1 MSNLTITNA
10 GVSVTPKSAGTSSG
24 ELRAVIRINPTV
36 STTEYVANDAVF
48 NSIEIPN
55 AVLGEGGVSRLEGV
69 TFRVETSTTA
79 EGGDM
84 MLLFSQK
91 AQANLHDTLSTG
103 VDITVDEVKASNV
116 LGVWHHDQTDSGT
129 AVLNGTNVGT
139 TGHSSGGNGATNCL
153 FLKAEEGSTSVYV
166 SGVAA
171 STWTAA
177 ATDALEIILNIQY

>member
-1 MSNLTITNA
+1 MSNLTVQHA
-10 GVSVTPKSAGTSSG
+10 GSTVTTKSVGNSSG

-55 AVLGEGGVSRLEGV
+55 AVLGEGGVSRLEGISV
-69 TFRVETSTTA
+69 RVESATTA
-79 EGGDM
+79 NGGDM

-91 AQANLHDTLSTG
+91 AQANLNDTLSSG

-116 LGVWHHDQTDSGT
+116 LGVWHHDQTDSGV
-129 AVLNGTNVGT
+129 AILNGTNVGT

-166 SGVAA
+166 SGTAT